1 MRSIEFHESMG
12 LVERFDS
19 FGSWSLSFYKVFKN
33 NSNNWNQVT
42 YLGVA
47 TESDDFVVGIISQ
60 TPVPPP
66 KCLNSFFRQLS

>member
-1 MRSIEFHESMG
+1 MV
-12 LVERFDS
+12 LVERSDS
-19 FGSWSLSFYKVFKN
+19 FGSWSLSLYKVFKN

-42 YLGVA
+42 SIGVA
-47 TESDDFVVGIISQ
+47 TESDDFAVGIISQ

>member
-1 MRSIEFHESMG
+1 MG
-12 LVERFDS
+12 LVERSDS
-19 FGSWSLSFYKVFKN
+19 FGSWSLSLYKVFKN

-42 YLGVA
+42 SIGVA